1 MQNILFTPPTDE
13 KILSGQK
20 TMTARFWRRV
30 PPSLSSI
37 VTASTGQRKETRFAE
52 LKIVGA
58 CIWRP
63 ETDISIDLEGRI
75 GYSCGEIA
83 IKEGFRTWE
92 EFVNV
97 YDSINSHLD
106 PDDEKR
112 RHYFIEFELVKNL
125 RETHQLEMN
134 L

>member
-13 KILSGQK
+13 KILLGQK

-30 PPSLSSI
+30 PPSLSSV
-37 VTASTGQRKETRFAE
+37 VTASTGRRKETRFAE

-63 ETDISIDLEGRI
+63 NTDTSLDLEGRI
-75 GYSCGEIA
+75 GYSLDEIA
-83 IKEGFRTWE
+83 VKEGFRTWT
-92 EFVNV
+92 EFVNI
-97 YDSINSHLD
+97 YTSLNQHLD
-106 PDDEKR
+106 PDDPKR
-112 RHYFIEFELVKNL
+112 KHYFIEFELVKNL
-125 RETHQLEMN
+125 HEPHQLEIG

>member
-30 PPSLSSI
+30 PPLLSSI
-37 VTASTGQRKETRFAE
+37 VTASTGRRKETRFAE

-63 ETDISIDLEGRI
+63 NIDTSLDLEGRI
-75 GYSCGEIA
+75 GYSLDEIA
-83 IKEGFRTWE
+83 IKEGFRTWT
-92 EFVNV
+92 EFVKTYTSLNQ
-97 YDSINSHLD
+97 HLD
-106 PDDEKR
+106 PDDPKR
-112 RHYFIEFELVKNL
+112 KHYFIEFELVKNL
-125 RETHQLEMN
+125 REPHQIVLD